1 MIRTFF
7 LFSLVVTAR
16 LVGQAQSFGKLLP
29 KTPGIVSYTLRE
41 EFAKDVP
48 GTLDKIKAWGIT
60 DIEFSGLFGKTAPEL
75 RTLLDQRGLR
85 CSSYGVSYDAID
97 QKPDSILR
105 NAKALGVQYVRIGS
119 IPHKGPATLKMM
131 QQAAEVFNR
140 FGKQAHQQGIMF
152 CYHNHGFEFQPV
164 TGAATSEA
172 ITTGVGAKDATL
184 FDYLVKLTNP
194 QYVGYEMDVT
204 WTYLPGQDPAVL
216 LKRYPKRFRLIH
228 LKDVEKGVA
237 RSDKGSMANEQSV
250 VLGTGQIDWPTVL
263 KAARNSSI
271 DHFYIEDESKAAEQQ
286 VPKSLAYLKSL

>member
-1 MIRTFF
+1 MIRTFL
-7 LFSLVVTAR
+7 LFSLLLTAG
-16 LVGQAQSFGKLLP
+16 LTGQAQSFGKLLP

-60 DIEFSGLFGKTAPEL
+60 DIEFSSLFGKTAPEL
-75 RTLLDQRGLR
+75 RVLLDQRGLR

-97 QKPDSILR
+97 QKPDSILG
-105 NAKALGVQYVRIGS
+105 NAKTLGVQYVRIGS
-119 IPHKGPATLKMM
+119 IPHKGPATVDIIEK
-131 QQAAEVFNR
+131 AAEVFNR

-152 CYHNHGFEFQPV
+152 CYHNHGFEFQPA
-164 TGAATSEA
+164 TGVAATEVA
-172 ITTGVGAKDATL
+172 IKDGTL
-184 FDYLVKLTNP
+184 FDYLVKLTNSE
-194 QYVGYEMDVT
+194 YVGYEMDVT

-216 LKRYPKRFRLIH
+216 LKRYPERFRLIH

-250 VLGTGQIDWPTVL
+250 VLGTGQIDWPAVL
-263 KAARNSSI
+263 KAARSSAI